1 MCRLHPAEADT
12 SNALANVIFLML
24 FPVLAD
30 SVVSSSDRVVL
41 AQPPPYAN
49 RSMSNSKY
57 SNRDHPSMAR
67 AAHEIRLVTV
77 FAGNVRRLRK
87 ERGLS
92 QEDLAEAA
100 GVHRTYIG
108 MIERGEKNVT
118 IYNIE
123 RIAAA
128 LKKCARVTLGLTA
141 QSRPSLCD
149 PAANSPGNHA
159 GAA

>member
-1 MCRLHPAEADT
+1 
-12 SNALANVIFLML
+12 
-24 FPVLAD
+24 
-30 SVVSSSDRVVL
+30 
-41 AQPPPYAN
+41 
-49 RSMSNSKY
+49 
-57 SNRDHPSMAR
+57 MAR

-123 RIAAA
+123 RNAAA
-128 LKKCARVTLGLTA
+128 LKV
-141 QSRPSLCD
+141 RPGSLLD
-149 PAANSPGNHA
+149 
-159 GAA
+159 